1 MGAEAVRRDQ
11 RYTRD
16 NPRPIC
22 DGWDRMARGT
32 GRRCHGLLAADGSFA
47 RCRREEQAG
56 TRPIEVGTGCYVRK
70 LTGDCARGIR
80 HNPTPRDGVRLALV
94 EWGNRPRRTVS
105 RTDYRLHDGPDTL
118 VAIHRRND
126 DDDGDKSVI
135 WYGPSPAAI
144 VRPVASHPLPPPHR
158 NAPHARCTPF

>member
-32 GRRCHGLLAADGSFA
+32 GRRCHGFLAADGSFA

-70 LTGDCARGIR
+70 LTGDRACGVR
-80 HNPTPRDGVRLALV
+80 HDPTPRDAVRLSKRTFARNTCDTPWGRTAPLVSLPLAALAAA
-94 EWGNRPRRTVS
+94 RR
-105 RTDYRLHDGPDTL
+105 G
-118 VAIHRRND
+118 
-126 DDDGDKSVI
+126 
-135 WYGPSPAAI
+135 
-144 VRPVASHPLPPPHR
+144 
-158 NAPHARCTPF
+158 